1 MLCLIRP
8 QRVALI
14 ALPVYIHLHAAR
26 RKRPERDESLRHV
39 LPRLTTFT
47 SVHTSPLEERRAR
60 TAKRI
65 TGCWTHCVCLKCKHQ
80 LYIVII
86 CPCCVYGWL
95 RCLLVDEL
103 INEDLNWF
111 FLATWGQQSELKGQ
125 RKTYKVL
132 ADSYLFSI

>member
-1 MLCLIRP
+1 MLNLSSSMLCLIRP

-60 TAKRI
+60 TAKRR

-103 INEDLNWF
+103 INEDLNIF
-111 FLATWGQQSELKGQ
+111 FWPLGGSRASSKDNTRHIKC
-125 RKTYKVL
+125 
-132 ADSYLFSI
+132 